1 MFRAPPLTPLVK
13 ILLVGLFGAFVVQTI
28 LARSFELDVAPL
40 LAIHAGD
47 GLGIPVVWQ
56 IVTHVLVHG
65 VSSAA
70 LMSLMIT
77 LLFLWWMGAP
87 FESRFGAVETMKLIG
102 VGTISAGVA
111 GVIATF
117 LLGGVV
123 AGSGPWL
130 GALITGYAA
139 TIPPNAQLSLL
150 GIVPMK
156 RNTLIWVIVA
166 FVVLTSYIDGTWAAM
181 IANLSALG
189 CAWLWMKY
197 RLAPRRPKAPK
208 RRKNGG
214 GSGRFQVIK
223 GGLDDDDD
231 DDDRPKYLN

>member
-13 ILLVGLFGAFVVQTI
+13 VLLIGLFGAFVVQTI
-28 LARSFELDVAPL
+28 MARSFELDVAPL

-56 IVTHVLVHG
+56 TVTHVLVHG

-87 FESRFGAVETMKLIG
+87 FEARFGAAETAKLLA

-117 LLGGVV
+117 LLGGAV

-139 TIPPNAQLSLL
+139 TIPPHAQLSLL

-156 RNTLIWVIVA
+156 RNTLIWVIVG
-166 FVVLTSYIDGTWAAM
+166 FVVLTSYIDGAWASM
-181 IANLSALG
+181 IANLTALG
-189 CAWLWMKY
+189 CAWLWMRW
-197 RLAPRRPKAPK
+197 RLMPRRPKPK
-208 RRKNGG
+208 KGKNGG
-214 GSGRFQVIK
+214 SSGRFRVIK
-223 GGLDDDDD
+223 GGLDDDDE
-231 DDDRPKYLN
+231 RPKYLN